1 MVLAIEVLGFLVAA
15 VVVYLAVTFVQVWTS
30 SHRDDPRPADAI
42 VVLGAAQYNGR
53 PSPVLQARLDHA
65 ISLYRDGVAPLVVVT
80 GGRQSGDRVTEA
92 KASAD
97 YLIAR
102 GVPDTAIR
110 REVQGGDT
118 WESLAAAARF
128 LGRDGAENVVLVSDP
143 YHNHRVAAI
152 ASEAGLSPVGV
163 SPQTQVVPEGS
174 AGAAALARETLGV
187 AVGRLIG
194 FRRLASYAG

>member
-1 MVLAIEVLGFLVAA
+1 ML
-15 VVVYLAVTFVQVWTS
+15 VTFVQVWTS
-30 SHRDDPRPADAI
+30 SHRDDPQPADAI
-42 VVLGAAQYNGR
+42 VVLGAAQYNGT

-65 ISLYRDGVAPLVVVT
+65 IELYRDGVAPIVVVT

-102 GVPDTAIR
+102 GVPDAAIR

-118 WESLAAAARF
+118 WESLAATARF
-128 LGRDGAENVVLVSDP
+128 LGRDGAEDVVLVSDP
-143 YHNHRVAAI
+143 YHSHRVAAI
-152 ASEAGLSPVGV
+152 ASEAGLNPVGV
-163 SPQTQVVPEGS
+163 SPQTEVVPQGVDS
-174 AGAAALARETLGV
+174 AEVLARESLGV
-187 AVGRLIG
+187 ALGRLVG

>member
-1 MVLAIEVLGFLVAA
+1 VAKGLALVTVA
-15 VVVYLAVTFVQVWTS
+15 VVAYMLVTFVQVWTS
-30 SHRDDPRPADAI
+30 SHRDDPQPADAI
-42 VVLGAAQYNGR
+42 VVLGAAQYNGT

-65 ISLYRDGVAPLVVVT
+65 IELYRDGVAPIVVVT

-102 GVPDTAIR
+102 GVPDAAIR

-118 WESLAAAARF
+118 WESLAATARF
-128 LGRDGAENVVLVSDP
+128 LGRDGAEDVVLVSDP
-143 YHNHRVAAI
+143 YHSHRVAAI
-152 ASEAGLSPVGV
+152 ASEAGLNPVGV
-163 SPQTQVVPEGS
+163 SPQTEVVPQGVDS
-174 AGAAALARETLGV
+174 AEVLARESLGV
-187 AVGRLIG
+187 ALGRLVG

>member
-1 MVLAIEVLGFLVAA
+1 MLAIEVLGFLVAA

-65 ISLYRDGVAPLVVVT
+65 ISLYRDGVAPVVVVT

-152 ASEAGLSPVGV
+152 ASEAGLRPVGV

-187 AVGRLIG
+187 AVGRVIG

>member
-1 MVLAIEVLGFLVAA
+1 MAKGLALVTVA
-15 VVVYLAVTFVQVWTS
+15 VVAYMLVTFVQVWTS
-30 SHRDDPRPADAI
+30 SHRDDPQPADAI
-42 VVLGAAQYNGR
+42 VVLGAAQYNGT

-65 ISLYRDGVAPLVVVT
+65 IELYRDGVAPIVVVT

-102 GVPDTAIR
+102 GVPDAAIR

-118 WESLAAAARF
+118 WESLAATARF
-128 LGRDGAENVVLVSDP
+128 LGRDGAEDVVLVSDP
-143 YHNHRVAAI
+143 YHSHRVAAI
-152 ASEAGLSPVGV
+152 ASEAGLNPVGV
-163 SPQTQVVPEGS
+163 SPQTEVVPQGVDS
-174 AGAAALARETLGV
+174 AEVLARESLGV
-187 AVGRLIG
+187 ALGRLVG

>member
-1 MVLAIEVLGFLVAA
+1 MVVVLEVLGLAVAA
-15 VVVYLAVTFVQVWTS
+15 VLAYLAVTFVQVWMS

-65 ISLYRDGVAPLVVVT
+65 IALYRNGVAPLVVVT

-102 GVPDTAIR
+102 GVPDSAIR
-110 REVQGGDT
+110 REVQGADT
-118 WESLAAAARF
+118 WESLAASARF
-128 LGRDGAENVVLVSDP
+128 LDRDGAENVVLVSDP

-152 ASEAGLSPVGV
+152 ATEAGLNPVGV
-163 SPQTQVVPEGS
+163 SPQAEVVPEGS
-174 AGAAALARETLGV
+174 DAAVALARETLGV
-187 AVGRLIG
+187 GLGRVIG
-194 FRRLASYAG
+194 FRRLASYAS